1 MKSMSSSVFV
11 VLSMSLL
18 IGAPQGFPQ
27 SGDSTSRG
35 PVRFTVAPNTSS
47 HIAMKTLPKATC
59 LLHATSDSA
68 AEHSIKA
75 FADDDGMIHF
85 HVTPSAESE
94 QVAHFAVDCTA
105 AHQFVTY
112 DLELRL

>member
-1 MKSMSSSVFV
+1 MKTMSFGVFV
-11 VLSMSLL
+11 ALSVSLL
-18 IGAPQGFPQ
+18 IGAPQGFPQQ

-59 LLHATSDSA
+59 VVHATSDSA

-75 FADDDGMIHF
+75 FADDETMTG
-85 HVTPSAESE
+85 
-94 QVAHFAVDCTA
+94 
-105 AHQFVTY
+105 
-112 DLELRL
+112 